1 METDQENTQT
11 KKGGQGLEDDDTNIV
26 TMERNQSP
34 SDQMAEAARLLK
46 LALSDAAQQQ
56 KRKRCDKTGSHDL
69 PSTKIQKRPGP
80 YSEATRG
87 KSETNVS
94 EESDV
99 DTNIDASSDQ
109 RLNLSIIADNI
120 IAQSRGIAR
129 TGPKAEDSTRE
140 TQTLYHEI
148 LCMIE
153 EPLGPDLDIALQ
165 LAAINPSAKERKD
178 IMAPFMENLQK
189 EPCLRRFVVRHVIDE
204 EKRSTLE
211 SRATEVNMMIAIQKA
226 SGRIPQERNDFLGKS
241 ERQKMKTAAWRATA
255 TGLGSSDEYLMRLS
269 RLYTH
274 FYAVEKEHRDAM
286 RRIQ

>member
-1 METDQENTQT
+1 METDQGNTQT
-11 KKGGQGLEDDDTNIV
+11 NQGGQGLQDDDTNIV
-26 TMERNQSP
+26 TMERNQSA
-34 SDQMAEAARLLK
+34 SDQMAKAARLLK

-56 KRKRCDKTGSHDL
+56 KRKRCDEIGSHDL
-69 PSTKIQKRPGP
+69 PPTKIQKRSGP

-109 RLNLSIIADNI
+109 RLNLSIIADTFI
-120 IAQSRGIAR
+120 TQSRGIAW

-165 LAAINPSAKERKD
+165 LAAINSSAKERKD

-211 SRATEVNMMIAIQKA
+211 TRATEVNMMIAIHKA
-226 SGRIPQERNDFLGKS
+226 TGRIPLERNDVLGKS
-241 ERQKMKTAAWRATA
+241 ARQKWKTAAWRATA
-255 TGLGSSDEYLMRLS
+255 TALGSSDEYLMRLS

-286 RRIQ
+286 RRTQ

>member
-1 METDQENTQT
+1 
-11 KKGGQGLEDDDTNIV
+11 
-26 TMERNQSP
+26 MERNQSAL
-34 SDQMAEAARLLK
+34 DQMAKAAEQLK
-46 LALSDAAQQQ
+46 AALSGAPQQQ
-56 KRKRCDKTGSHDL
+56 KRKRCDEIGPHDL
-69 PSTKIQKRPGP
+69 PSTKIQKRSGP

-87 KSETNVS
+87 KSETDAT

-99 DTNIDASSDQ
+99 DTNINASSDQ

-153 EPLGPDLDIALQ
+153 ELGPDLDIALQ
-165 LAAINPSAKERKD
+165 LAAMNPSAKERKD

-211 SRATEVNMMIAIQKA
+211 TRATEVNMMIAIHKA
-226 SGRIPQERNDFLGKS
+226 TGRIPLERNDILGKS
-241 ERQKMKTAAWRATA
+241 ERQKWKTAAWRATA
-255 TGLGSSDEYLMRLS
+255 TALGSLDEYLMRLS

-274 FYAVEKEHRDAM
+274 FYAVEKEHRAM
-286 RRIQ
+286 RRTQQMK